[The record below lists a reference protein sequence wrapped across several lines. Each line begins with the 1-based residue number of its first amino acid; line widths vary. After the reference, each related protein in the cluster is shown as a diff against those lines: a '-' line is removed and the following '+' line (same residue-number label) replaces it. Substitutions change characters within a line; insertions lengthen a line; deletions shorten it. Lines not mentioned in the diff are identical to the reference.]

1 MLTAFCLQVENGS
14 VMGPLH
20 DVGLY
25 AVQLIKKMQNEKIRS
40 WVPRQEITNSFN
52 EHVQEWIKH
61 TVWKDDCRSWYK
73 VSSPIPS
80 HRKTRLTASQN
91 NETGRVNAV
100 WPGSSMHY
108 QQVIQTPR
116 YEDFDITYFNKNPW
130 GHLGMG
136 WTVENRKGAQAA
148 DCSPYLNLNNI
159 DPKWYEAIG
168 GDVDE
173 LTKQVNEYNMRK

>member
-1 MLTAFCLQVENGS
+1 
-14 VMGPLH
+14 MGPLH

-25 AVQLIKKMQNEKIRS
+25 ALQFIKKMQNENIRS
-40 WVPRQEITNSFN
+40 WVPRQEITDQFN
-52 EHVQEWIKH
+52 EHVQEWVKH

-73 VSSPIPS
+73 
-80 HRKTRLTASQN
+80 N

-108 QQVIQTPR
+108 QQVIAQPR
-116 YEDFDITYFNKNPW
+116 YEDYDIKYFTSNPW
-130 GHLGMG
+130 AHLGLG
-136 WTVENRKGAQAA
+136 FTVENRKGKDNA

-168 GDVDE
+168 GDVE
-173 LTKQVNEYNMRK
+173 ALTKQVNEYNSR